1 LPQYKVLSAEVV
13 HRGLP
18 LVRKALQTGQTQM
31 FEIQVPLN
39 DDTAFYEARVAPSR
53 ENEALVMVR
62 DVTERKRAERRLE
75 YVSSHDALSGLYN
88 RAHFESEFAR
98 MERAGGFFPVSVVMV
113 DVDGMKA
120 VNDTQGHDAGDAL
133 LQRAAAV
140 FLTAFR
146 AEDVVSR
153 IGGDEF
159 AVLLPGTDRSAA
171 EKALARVR
179 DILAI
184 HNNKQGGTALS
195 LSIGAATGDEGS
207 RLTEIMREADN
218 RMYREKLTKK
228 VGPSNA
234 GDQPARW
241 V

>member
-1 LPQYKVLSAEVV
+1 
-13 HRGLP
+13 
-18 LVRKALQTGQTQM
+18 M

-39 DDTAFYEARVAPSR
+39 GDTAFYEARVAASSK
-53 ENEALVMVR
+53 NEALVMVR
-62 DVTERKRAERRLE
+62 DVTERKRAEKRLQ

-98 MERAGGFFPVSVVMV
+98 MERAGGFFPVSLVMA

-120 VNDTQGHDAGDAL
+120 ANDTQGHDAGDAL
-133 LQRAAAV
+133 LRRAATVLVA
-140 FLTAFR
+140 AFR

-159 AVLLPGTDRSAA
+159 AVLLPGTDRSGA

-184 HNNKQGGTALS
+184 HNSKYRGTDLR
-195 LSIGAATGDEGS
+195 LSIGAATGDEGC
-207 RLTEIMREADN
+207 RLAEIMREADN
-218 RMYREKLTKK
+218 RMYQEKQAKK
-228 VGPSNA
+228 VGPRNA
-234 GDQPARW
+234 SDQPAR
-241 V
+241 